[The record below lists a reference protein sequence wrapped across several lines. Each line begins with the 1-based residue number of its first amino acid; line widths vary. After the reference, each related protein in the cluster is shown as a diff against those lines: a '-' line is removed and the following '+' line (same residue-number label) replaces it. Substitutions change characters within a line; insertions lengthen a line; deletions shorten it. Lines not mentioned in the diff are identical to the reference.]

1 MDDNQIAAEL
11 RDLADEADTELAQ
24 HDLETLADAL
34 DDREYDAD
42 GLWCAPGGID
52 DSIHAEAE
60 HIEVDGGTFADCV
73 VLPYNVRDERT
84 KYTGRRLSNY
94 TDSEQIANTYNNLR
108 GDKQVFITALG
119 AVDDIANDLDGRS
132 GLWAREGT
140 DAAERIK
147 DEYSWT
153 RVSPDDTSGYVMDWD
168 DIVDIVPAARPVE

>member
-1 MDDNQIAAEL
+1 
-11 RDLADEADTELAQ
+11 
-24 HDLETLADAL
+24 
-34 DDREYDAD
+34 
-42 GLWCAPGGID
+42 
-52 DSIHAEAE
+52 
-60 HIEVDGGTFADCV
+60 VDGGTFADCV

-147 DEYSWT
+147 DEYLWT